1 MRALIVLLFS
11 FSLFSI
17 PLHLTNPKNYIK
29 VFEHKQEQQR
39 ARFKRGEIVQVHS
52 LKKRVSKYKNKAAII
67 TNRIFKKNKQTF
79 SYDLKIDDN
88 VELTQVPE
96 SELQKA
102 HLVKLKT
109 SNSAAEN
116 NHILNES
123 FKYATAHPNTVLALP
138 EGEFTIGSPSPN
150 KDYML
155 LPSNTSI
162 VGHKTSLEIDDTAY
176 WFGLATGPN
185 PEDGVQNLTIT
196 GIDFV
201 AKDLSKGSHFMIM
214 ADHGNNWHVFKN
226 RFTMV
231 HKKSSH
237 IFDLGSVQNSIFEK
251 NQFIGYAPELI
262 NISHLDFSKASHDFY
277 SEAIQFDAAEK
288 TGMWDA
294 GLIKAIDPHYES
306 NNSTRHLCQNI
317 KVTNNA
323 FLPYV
328 DKHGIIKAYG
338 ASIGQH
344 SSDARKI
351 MITHNRFV
359 SSLVSLFKS
368 NNWLM
373 SPIHFSPNSSISASH
388 NFFSK

>member
-1 MRALIVLLFS
+1 MSINKNSKEHVLKGEKLFK
-11 FSLFSI
+11 FIL
-17 PLHLTNPKNYIK
+17 
-29 VFEHKQEQQR
+29 
-39 ARFKRGEIVQVHS
+39 
-52 LKKRVSKYKNKAAII
+52 LKKEFQNIKIKQLSLPIG
-67 TNRIFKKNKQTF
+67 FSKKNKQTF

-231 HKKSSH
+231 HKKKQSY
-237 IFDLGSVQNSIFEK
+237 F
-251 NQFIGYAPELI
+251 
-262 NISHLDFSKASHDFY
+262 
-277 SEAIQFDAAEK
+277 
-288 TGMWDA
+288 
-294 GLIKAIDPHYES
+294 
-306 NNSTRHLCQNI
+306 
-317 KVTNNA
+317 
-323 FLPYV
+323 
-328 DKHGIIKAYG
+328 
-338 ASIGQH
+338 
-344 SSDARKI
+344 
-351 MITHNRFV
+351 
-359 SSLVSLFKS
+359 
-368 NNWLM
+368 
-373 SPIHFSPNSSISASH
+373 
-388 NFFSK
+388 